1 MDEKETP
8 PNSAEEPQGDPPAA
22 VQWMMQQAAA
32 SQAAPA
38 LPAPVE
44 KLPVLAL
51 APAAEDRRMVEREK
65 RIAGALRGNDRLTE
79 GLSGAA
85 ADSLLEWGL
94 DLARGVVG
102 DTAGL
107 ADEAAEN
114 ILQPRVRAVRRLMMA
129 VGQAIDGMEAS
140 TGFDSWLEQAAI
152 ALGDHFA
159 PPTAAQTQD
168 LHRQWQA
175 LTGRPEKQIAL
186 ARGFVDQLTLSRS

>member
-8 PNSAEEPQGDPPAA
+8 TNSAEEPQSDPPAA

-32 SQAAPA
+32 SQATSA
-38 LPAPVE
+38 LPAPAE

-51 APAAEDRRMVEREK
+51 APAVGDRRMVEREK
-65 RIAGALRGNDRLTE
+65 RVVGALRGNDRLTE

-85 ADSLLEWGL
+85 ADLLLEWGL

-107 ADEAAEN
+107 ADEAAED

-129 VGQAIDGMEAS
+129 IGQAVKATEAS
-140 TGFDSWLEQAAI
+140 AGFDSWLEQAAI
-152 ALGDHFA
+152 ALGGHFV
-159 PPTAAQTQD
+159 PPTAAQAQD
-168 LHRQWQA
+168 LRRQWQA
-175 LTGRPEKQIAL
+175 LAGQPEKQVAL